1 MATVL
6 FDHIITDEGT
16 EGADILY
23 SEGHVGEING
33 NYYSN
38 LWGKGDSDSF
48 YIETPSNPLLRQ
60 IKIFADITSEGTSG
74 TDDIVYLDFRDTSYS
89 VSVRTGYTNETSSP
103 RQFVWLTDPVGGGTQ
118 LAIFGEGIEH
128 IDALG
133 GSGDDLFTLN
143 TEHWGRYDG
152 GDGVDGFTYA
162 FGSYYQENPSLYALH
177 IDMSEVATASGV
189 TLPDG
194 THLAQIEYAATLS
207 LGSENDSFF
216 DFGNFDDFVVGAG
229 GDDTMR
235 SSGGVDGFAGHQGQ
249 DTAVVDYSAQTG
261 DVHMVRIGEDWLRF
275 WVGSA
280 AEPGNPY
287 GAFYDAETSVN
298 LQSFEI
304 YDVRTGSGAD
314 VLVGTLSADDWHSG
328 AGNDMLGGDAGN
340 DTLNGGDGNDTLTG
354 DDGDDRLI
362 GGAGED
368 VIDGGSG
375 NDTAVF
381 DFSVPENS
389 AVVADENNIFI
400 TADGETDT
408 VSRNVEF
415 FEFTDR
421 TFTLQEVLQLTARL
435 PTGTVVIEG
444 DLIEG
449 QLLTADASGISD
461 TNGMGAISFQW
472 LRDDAPITGADSD
485 TYLLTSAEVGA
496 QVTVQITYLDGIG
509 TTETVTSTAY
519 SAVEPLPLDLM
530 GTDASER
537 LTGGLGDDTLN
548 GGNGNDTL
556 IGGEGNDTLIGG
568 DSEDDRRDV
577 IYGGEGNDSINGG
590 YGNDELRGDAGN
602 DIIAGGFGADTV
614 IGGTGDDTLTGSAFG
629 DQIFGGDGNDFINGG
644 WGYDL
649 VNGGAG
655 ADRFFHIG
663 IADHGSD
670 WIQDYN
676 AAEGD
681 VLQFGIATA
690 TRSQFQVNTTHTAT
704 AAGERSGDDN
714 VEEAFVIYRPTGQI
728 MWALVD
734 GAGQSSINLQIG
746 QDVFDL
752 LA

>member
-103 RQFVWLTDPVGGGTQ
+103 RQFVWLTDPAGGGTQ

-194 THLAQIEYAATLS
+194 THLAQIEYAVTLS

-261 DVHMVRIGEDWLRF
+261 DVHMVRIGEDWIRF

-298 LQSFEI
+298 LQTFEI

-362 GGAGED
+362 GGAGAD
-368 VIDGGSG
+368 VFNGGDGT
-375 NDTAVF
+375 DTAVF
-381 DFSVPENS
+381 DFAAPAQMDV
-389 AVVADENNIFI
+389 AVDETHFFI
-400 TADGETDT
+400 TSGGETDT
-408 VSRNVEF
+408 VSRDVEL
-415 FEFTDR
+415 FEFTDG
-421 TFTLQEVLQLTARL
+421 TLSQNDVLQLTASA
-435 PTGTVVIEG
+435 PTGSILIQG
-444 DLIEG
+444 DLIDG
-449 QLLTADASGISD
+449 QTLSADASGIED
-461 TNGMGAISFQW
+461 VNGLGAFSFQW
-472 LRDDAPITGADSD
+472 LRDGNPIAGEND
-485 TYLLTSAEVGA
+485 TTLLLTMDDVGA
-496 QVTVQITYLDGIG
+496 QISVQITYVDQIG
-509 TTETVTSTAY
+509 TDESVLSSRTDVIA
-519 SAVEPLPLDLM
+519 PLPIDQT
-530 GTDASER
+530 GTAANER

-548 GGNGNDTL
+548 GGDGNDTL
-556 IGGEGNDTLIGG
+556 IGGEGNDLLIGG
-568 DSEDDRRDV
+568 DADTDIRDV
-577 IYGGEGNDSINGG
+577 LYGGNGDDTLDG
-590 YGNDELRGDAGN
+590 GHGNDELRGDAGN
-602 DIIAGGFGADTV
+602 DSIAGGFGADTV
-614 IGGTGDDTLTGSAFG
+614 IGGAGDDTLTGSAFG
-629 DQIFGGDGNDFINGG
+629 DQLFGGDGLDFVNGG
-644 WGYDL
+644 WGFDL

-670 WIQDYN
+670 WIQDYD

-734 GAGQSSINLQIG
+734 GGGQSSINLQIG
-746 QDVFDL
+746 GDVFDL

>member
-103 RQFVWLTDPVGGGTQ
+103 RQFVWLTDPAGGGTQ

-162 FGSYYQENPSLYALH
+162 FGSYYQENPSLYAVH

-194 THLAQIEYAATLS
+194 THLAQIEYAVTLS

-261 DVHMVRIGEDWLRF
+261 DVHMVRIGEDWIRF

-280 AEPGNPY
+280 AEPGNPS

-298 LQSFEI
+298 LQTFEI

-362 GGAGED
+362 GGAGAD
-368 VIDGGSG
+368 VFNGGDGT
-375 NDTAVF
+375 DTAVF
-381 DFSVPENS
+381 DFAAPAQMDV
-389 AVVADENNIFI
+389 AVDETHFFI
-400 TADGETDT
+400 TSGGETDT
-408 VSRNVEF
+408 VSRDVEL
-415 FEFTDR
+415 FEFTDG
-421 TFTLQEVLQLTARL
+421 TLSQNDVLQLTASA
-435 PTGTVVIEG
+435 PTGSILIQG
-444 DLIEG
+444 DLIDG
-449 QLLTADASGISD
+449 QTLSADASGIED
-461 TNGMGAISFQW
+461 VNGLGAFSFQW
-472 LRDDAPITGADSD
+472 LRDGNPIAGEND
-485 TYLLTSAEVGA
+485 TTLLLTMDDVGA
-496 QVTVQITYLDGIG
+496 QISVQITYVDQIG
-509 TTETVTSTAY
+509 TDESVLSSRTDVIA
-519 SAVEPLPLDLM
+519 PLPIDQT
-530 GTDASER
+530 GTAANER

-548 GGNGNDTL
+548 GGDGNDTL
-556 IGGEGNDTLIGG
+556 IGGEGNDLLIGG
-568 DSEDDRRDV
+568 DADTDIRDV
-577 IYGGEGNDSINGG
+577 LYGGNGDDTLDG
-590 YGNDELRGDAGN
+590 GHGNDELRGDAGN
-602 DIIAGGFGADTV
+602 DSIAGGFGADTV
-614 IGGTGDDTLTGSAFG
+614 IGGAGDDTLTGSAFG
-629 DQIFGGDGNDFINGG
+629 DQLFGGDGLDFVNGG
-644 WGYDL
+644 WGFDL

-670 WIQDYN
+670 WIQDYD

-734 GAGQSSINLQIG
+734 GGGQSSINLQIG
-746 QDVFDL
+746 GDVFDL